1 MSLFQRASA
10 ILCHVGVLGGIG
22 LACAGVVR
30 VASFVATPAYAA
42 CDGMQMMPDGNF
54 EFNPTL
60 CPQGTTSAPSAPQIW
75 TAIAISKSNLRNATS
90 WNARSQAAAEKA
102 ALARCGTVRPDCF
115 IVISRA
121 NKCISLA
128 ISMNFAWGTGE
139 DFLSPIGSDHLALS
153 RCTAAG
159 GTNCVVTAH
168 PCQDDGPIDNQYT
181 SLAP

>member
-1 MSLFQRASA
+1 LLWLAGA
-10 ILCHVGVLGGIG
+10 LGILG
-22 LACAGVVR
+22 LADIGAVNL
-30 VASFVATPAYAA
+30 ASFAATPAYAA
-42 CDGMQMMPDGNF
+42 CTGMVMQADGNF
-54 EFNPTL
+54 EYDPTL
-60 CPQGTTSAPSAPQIW
+60 CPRGPNGSPAVRAVPQIW
-75 TAIAISKSNLRNATS
+75 TAIAISKGNLRNATS

-139 DFLSPIGSDHLALS
+139 DSLSSIGSDNLAVS

-159 GTNCVVTAH
+159 GTKCFVTAH
-168 PCQDDGPIDNQYT
+168 PCQDDGPVDRQYT